1 MSHTVA
7 FFPGLLCDQT
17 LFAAQTEA
25 LTTAG
30 YRTYVADFSAAHHES
45 FDAMVLDVLADL
57 PDRFSLIGLS
67 MGGYAA
73 LKVIELAGDR
83 VERLALLDTNA
94 RADAPEAAV
103 RRRGLLEL
111 AAKGDFKGVT
121 PRLLPLYIHESRLQ
135 DEALTSAITGMAE
148 RLGPDVFRR
157 QQTAILDRVDQRP
170 TLAAY
175 DAPVL
180 ALCGRQDQV
189 TPLFLSEE
197 IADIAPQGE
206 LRVIEDCG
214 HLSTM
219 EHPETVTEA
228 LRAWLQK

>member
-1 MSHTVA
+1 M
-7 FFPGLLCDQT
+7 
-17 LFAAQTEA
+17 
-25 LTTAG
+25 
-30 YRTYVADFSAAHHES
+30 
-45 FDAMVLDVLADL
+45 
-57 PDRFSLIGLS
+57 
-67 MGGYAA
+67 
-73 LKVIELAGDR
+73 
-83 VERLALLDTNA
+83 
-94 RADAPEAAV
+94 

-219 EHPETVTEA
+219 EHPEAVTEA